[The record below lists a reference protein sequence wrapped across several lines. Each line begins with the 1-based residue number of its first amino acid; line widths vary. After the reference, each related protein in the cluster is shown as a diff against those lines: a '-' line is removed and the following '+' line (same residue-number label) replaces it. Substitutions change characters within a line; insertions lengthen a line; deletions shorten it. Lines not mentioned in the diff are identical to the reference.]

1 MTAAQA
7 LERLKGL
14 GDPDAARGALR
25 YFKTGPGEYSEGD
38 RFLGVR
44 AAPLRKL
51 AREVDSLPLAEVEK
65 LLASEWHEARSV
77 ALLVLVRQFGKADA
91 KWREAIHRLY
101 LRSTARVNGWD
112 LVDVSAEYLVGAYLE
127 GRPRD
132 LLDRLAGS
140 ASLWE
145 RRIAVLASRHFL
157 KRGQFDDTLRLA
169 RRLLGDSED
178 LIHKAVG
185 WMLREVGERDTATLE
200 GFLRE
205 HHGVMPRTMLRYAIE
220 NFPPEKRRQYLKGE
234 GLSP

>member
-1 MTAAQA
+1 MTAEQA
-7 LERLKGL
+7 LERLKEL
-14 GDPDAARGALR
+14 GDPEAARGAGR
-25 YFKTGPGEYSEGD
+25 YFKTEPGEYGEGD

-51 AREVDSLPLAEVEK
+51 AREVEALPLGEVKK
-65 LLASEWHEARSV
+65 LLASEWHEARSL
-77 ALLVLVRQFGKADA
+77 ALLVLVSQFGKADA
-91 KWREAIHRLY
+91 EGREAIHRLY
-101 LRSTARVNGWD
+101 LRSTGRVNGWD
-112 LVDVSAEYLVGAYLE
+112 LVDVSAEHLVGAYLD

-157 KRGQFDDTLRLA
+157 RRGQFDDTLRLA
-169 RRLLGDSED
+169 RRLLGDRED

-185 WMLREVGERDTATLE
+185 WMLREVGERDLAALE

-205 HHGVMPRTMLRYAIE
+205 HHRAMPRTMLRYAIE
-220 NFPPEKRRQYLKGE
+220 HFPPEKRRRYLKGE
-234 GLSP
+234 V